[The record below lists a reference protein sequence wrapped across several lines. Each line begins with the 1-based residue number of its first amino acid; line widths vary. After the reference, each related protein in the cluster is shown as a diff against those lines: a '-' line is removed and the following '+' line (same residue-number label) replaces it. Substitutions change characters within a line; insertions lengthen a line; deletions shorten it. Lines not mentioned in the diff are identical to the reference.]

1 MAKARADHRP
11 QRRNGET
18 TVEQI
23 LVRIRDAHN
32 LDFCNYKRP
41 TLHRRIERRM
51 AERKCKSAA
60 EYLRL
65 LDSDSSEYDA
75 LIGSLLIKVT
85 TFFRD
90 PEIWEELSRKII
102 PQMLSEKRP
111 GEDIRVWCAGCAT
124 GEEAFTAA
132 IVLGEAMGDAFHN
145 QDVKIFGT
153 DMDASAIAFARRGLY
168 AHDRIQAV
176 PEASL
181 K

>member
-1 MAKARADHRP
+1 VRVSQRARARRRRFQSVLQHAPMAKARADRP

-51 AERKCKSAA
+51 TERKCKSAA

-90 PEIWEELSRKII
+90 PE
-102 PQMLSEKRP
+102 
-111 GEDIRVWCAGCAT
+111 
-124 GEEAFTAA
+124 
-132 IVLGEAMGDAFHN
+132 
-145 QDVKIFGT
+145 
-153 DMDASAIAFARRGLY
+153 
-168 AHDRIQAV
+168 
-176 PEASL
+176 
-181 K
+181 